1 MKLLYSALNLASNQA
16 LKIFNLLILSGFIF
30 THLAISAENLT
41 AIESKAAAKTND
53 IVKMDRIIAVVDQS
67 VITEQELAD
76 RISTVIA
83 QLEKQ
88 GTALPPQNVLEKQ
101 VLERLIVDSL
111 QLQLAAQTGLKV
123 DDTQLDK
130 TIERIAA
137 QNKLGVEEFKT
148 LLEKDGL
155 SIRKFREDI
164 RSEITIARLREREVD
179 NKLNVSEGEVD
190 NYLTTQASRGEEQ
203 DEFEISHILIR
214 TPEDASPEDLEKAKT
229 KTQEVLQQLSN
240 GTNFA
245 QVSAS
250 FSDAPNALEGG
261 NMGWKSGAQLPALF
275 LDTLKKLQVGEVAK
289 PLRSPNGFHVLKL
302 TNRRGGTSALVVAQ
316 THARHILLKLS
327 EVVSEKEAKRKMDG
341 IKERIDNGTKF
352 EDMAR
357 QYSEDGS
364 ANNGGDLGWVNPG
377 DTVPPFEKA
386 MDALG
391 LGEISEPVLSPF
403 GWHIIQVL
411 ERRQQDMTKEAS
423 RLKAR
428 QEIRARKSEEA
439 YQDWIRE
446 LRDRAFVELRLEDKF

>member
-1 MKLLYSALNLASNQA
+1 M
-16 LKIFNLLILSGFIF
+16 KIFKLLILSLFF
-30 THLAISAENLT
+30 TQSLAMAAENV
-41 AIESKAAAKTND
+41 APRNEARKTNE
-53 IVKMDRIIAVVDQS
+53 VLKMDRIIAVVDQS

-76 RISTVIA
+76 RIKTVSA

-88 GTALPPQNVLEKQ
+88 GTQLPPDNVLEKQ
-101 VLERLIVDSL
+101 ILERLIVDSL

-214 TPEDASPEDLEKAKT
+214 TPEDASPEDLQKAKT
-229 KTQEVLQQLSN
+229 KTQEALNQLSS
-240 GTNFA
+240 GTSFA

-261 NMGWKSGAQLPALF
+261 DMGWKSGAQLPALF
-275 LDTLKKLQVGEVAK
+275 LESLKKLQVGEVAK

-302 TNRRGGTSALVVAQ
+302 TNRRGSTSSLVIGQ
-316 THARHILLKLS
+316 THTRHILIKLS
-327 EVVSEKEAKRKMDG
+327 EVMSEKEAKRKMDG

-386 MDALG
+386 MNALG

-403 GWHIIQVL
+403 GWHIIQVI

-428 QEIRARKSEEA
+428 QEIRAKKSEEA

>member
-1 MKLLYSALNLASNQA
+1 MKIYFRLLVILGFSASLLAHAGESGSAKKSN
-16 LKIFNLLILSGFIF
+16 KIL
-30 THLAISAENLT
+30 
-41 AIESKAAAKTND
+41 
-53 IVKMDRIIAVVDQS
+53 KMDRIIAIVDQA
-67 VITEQELAD
+67 VITEQELID
-76 RISTVIA
+76 RTRTVKA

-88 GTALPPQNVLEKQ
+88 GTELPPDNVLERQ
-101 VLERLIVDSL
+101 VLERLIADSL
-111 QLQLAAQTGLKV
+111 QLQMAAQTGVKI

-137 QNKLGVEEFKT
+137 QNKMSIEEFT
-148 LLEKDGL
+148 VLLEKDGIPL
-155 SIRKFREDI
+155 RKFREDI
-164 RSEITIARLREREVD
+164 RSEITINRVREREVD
-179 NKLNVSEGEVD
+179 NKLNISEGEID
-190 NYLTTQASRGEEQ
+190 NYLTTQANRGEDQ

-229 KTQEVLQQLSN
+229 KTQEALKQLADGVS
-240 GTNFA
+240 FS

-250 FSDAPNALEGG
+250 LSDAPNALEGG
-261 NMGWKSGAQLPALF
+261 GMGWRNGGQLPALF
-275 LDTLKKLQVGEVAK
+275 LEMLKPMQKDEVSK
-289 PLRSPNGFHVLKL
+289 PIRSPNGFHILKL
-302 TNRRGGTSALVVAQ
+302 TDRRGGVSSLVVGQ
-316 THARHILLKLS
+316 THARHILIKLS
-327 EVVSEKEAKRKMDG
+327 EVVSEKDAKRKING
-341 IKERIDNGTKF
+341 IKERLDNGGKF
-352 EDMAR
+352 EELAR

-386 MDALG
+386 MNNLG

-403 GWHIIQVL
+403 GWHVIQVI

-446 LRDRAFVELRLEDKF
+446 MRDRAFVELRLEDKF

>member
-1 MKLLYSALNLASNQA
+1 MKLLNSALNIV
-16 LKIFNLLILSGFIF
+16 KLLILSSLLFS
-30 THLAISAENLT
+30 HLAFSAE
-41 AIESKAAAKTND
+41 KAEAKRNIATKKTGEV
-53 IVKMDRIIAVVDQS
+53 VKMDRIIAIVDQS
-67 VITEQELAD
+67 VITEQELID
-76 RISTVIA
+76 RTRTVRA

-88 GTALPPQNVLEKQ
+88 GTQLPPENILERQ
-101 VLERLIVDSL
+101 ILERLIVDSL

-130 TIERIAA
+130 TIERIAE
-137 QNKLGVEEFKT
+137 QNKMSLDEFKAA
-148 LLEKDGL
+148 LEKDGISL
-155 SIRKFREDI
+155 RKFREDI
-164 RSEITIARLREREVD
+164 RNEITIARLREREVD
-179 NKLNVSEGEVD
+179 NRLNVSEGEID
-190 NYLTTQASRGEEQ
+190 NYLTTQANRGEEQ

-214 TPEDASPEDLEKAKT
+214 TPEDSSPEDLQKAKT
-229 KTQEVLQQLSN
+229 KTQDALKQLAAGAS
-240 GTNFA
+240 FA
-245 QVSAS
+245 QVSAAV
-250 FSDAPNALEGG
+250 SDAPNALEGG
-261 NMGWKSGAQLPALF
+261 AMGWKSGAQLPALF
-275 LDTLKKLQVGEVAK
+275 LSTLKSMQPGEVST
-289 PLRSPNGFHVLKL
+289 PIRSPNGFHILKL
-302 TNRRGGTSALVVAQ
+302 TNRRGGSSSLVVGQ
-316 THARHILLKLS
+316 THARHILIKLS
-327 EVVSEKEAKRKMDG
+327 EVVSEKDAKRKMDS
-341 IKERIDNGTKF
+341 IKERLDNGAKF
-352 EDMAR
+352 EEMAR

-386 MDALG
+386 MNTLG

>member
-1 MKLLYSALNLASNQA
+1 MKLLNLF
-16 LKIFNLLILSGFIF
+16 KLLILSILF
-30 THLAISAENLT
+30 TSGLAVSAEGGVARKSN
-41 AIESKAAAKTND
+41 EV
-53 IVKMDRIIAVVDQS
+53 VKMDRIIAIVDQG

-76 RISTVIA
+76 RIRSVSA

-88 GTALPPQNVLEKQ
+88 GTALPPQNALEKQ
-101 VLERLIVDSL
+101 ILERLISDSL

-123 DDTQLDK
+123 DDTQLNK
-130 TIERIAA
+130 TIERIAE
-137 QNKLGVEEFKT
+137 QNKMSVDEFKAVI
-148 LLEKDGL
+148 EKDGL
-155 SIRKFREDI
+155 TIRKFREDI

-179 NKLNVSEGEVD
+179 NKLNISEGEVD
-190 NYLTTQASRGEEQ
+190 NYLTTQANRGEEL

-214 TPEDASPEDLEKAKT
+214 TPEDASPEDLQKAKS
-229 KTQEVLQQLSN
+229 KTQEALNQLSG
-240 GTNFA
+240 GTSFA
-245 QVSAS
+245 QVSAA

-261 NMGWKSGAQLPALF
+261 DMGWKSGSQLPALF
-275 LDTLKKLQVGEVAK
+275 LDSLKKLQVGEVST
-289 PLRSPNGFHVLKL
+289 PMRSPNGFHILKL
-302 TNRRGGTSALVVAQ
+302 TDRRGGTSSLVVGQ
-316 THARHILLKLS
+316 TRARHILIKLS
-327 EVVSEKEAKRKMDG
+327 EVVSEKDAKRKMDG
-341 IKERIDNGTKF
+341 IKERLDHGTKF
-352 EDMAR
+352 EEMAR

-386 MDALG
+386 MNALG

-403 GWHIIQVL
+403 GWHIIQVQ

>member
-1 MKLLYSALNLASNQA
+1 MKLLYSALNLASSQA

-30 THLAISAENLT
+30 THLAISAENST
-41 AIESKAAAKTND
+41 AIESKAAAKTNVV
-53 IVKMDRIIAVVDQS
+53 VKMDRIIAVVDQS

-76 RISTVIA
+76 RISTVVA

-111 QLQLAAQTGLKV
+111 QLQLATQTGLKV

-203 DEFEISHILIR
+203 DEFEISHVLIR

-341 IKERIDNGTKF
+341 IKERIDNGIKF

-386 MDALG
+386 MNALG

>member
-1 MKLLYSALNLASNQA
+1 MKLLILF
-16 LKIFNLLILSGFIF
+16 KLLILSIF
-30 THLAISAENLT
+30 FTQNLAI
-41 AIESKAAAKTND
+41 AADNAVPKKTNA
-53 IVKMDRIIAVVDQS
+53 ILKMDRIIAVVNQS

-76 RISTVIA
+76 RIRTVST

-88 GTALPPQNVLEKQ
+88 GTQLPPDNILEKQ
-101 VLERLIVDSL
+101 ILERLIVDSL

-137 QNKLGVEEFKT
+137 QNKVSVEEFKT

-164 RSEITIARLREREVD
+164 RNEITIARLREREVD

-214 TPEDASPEDLEKAKT
+214 TPEDASPEDLQKAKT
-229 KTQEVLQQLSN
+229 KTQEALQQLSN
-240 GTNFA
+240 GKDFS
-245 QVSAS
+245 QVSAA

-261 NMGWKSGAQLPALF
+261 NMGWKNGAQLPALF
-275 LDTLKKLQVGEVAK
+275 LDSLKKLQVGEVAK
-289 PLRSPNGFHVLKL
+289 PLRSPNGFHILKL
-302 TNRRGGTSALVVAQ
+302 TNRRGGTSSLVIGQ
-316 THARHILLKLS
+316 THTRHILIKLS
-327 EVVSEKEAKRKMDG
+327 EVMSEKEAKRKMDG
-341 IKERIDNGTKF
+341 IKERLDNGTKF

-386 MDALG
+386 MNALG